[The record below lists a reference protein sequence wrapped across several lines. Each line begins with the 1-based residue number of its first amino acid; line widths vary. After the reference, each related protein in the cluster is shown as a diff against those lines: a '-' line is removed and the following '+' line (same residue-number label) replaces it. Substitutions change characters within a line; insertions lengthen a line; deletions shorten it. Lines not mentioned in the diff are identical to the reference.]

1 VTELSG
7 ENPSK
12 ALAWTLLAGA
22 ALRVLFYFLSDN
34 NGGDAVA
41 RAQAVAAWMQHPTI
55 QGSNITTW
63 GPVYF
68 YLAAPVAWLLGDAE
82 LATRLLS
89 LAAGTGLLWII
100 YHVGRILGD
109 EESARLSTLIVALSG
124 LAIGYSTT
132 SSSEALY
139 LFFLLA
145 GFWGW
150 LEYLRNERTGALVA
164 GALSLAVSSGIRYE
178 AWIFLPALSIFL
190 LNSPRDLFRAAFW
203 SSRRLRAILLF
214 CLLAGSWAFIWS
226 AYSWFQHGDPLYSIH
241 SNVGYVHET
250 AAQQS
255 SVGRVAHSIYYELAL
270 PSGVLLLSLSPL
282 SCLGAIYG
290 IAASERHSLARR
302 YIIVTLFFLSVFHLQ
317 IFRQATI
324 AMARYILTG
333 VLLFAVLAGLG
344 LTAYRRRLSPKKSP
358 AFGALV
364 LTSMVLT
371 QAGILTLSEMR
382 TTVSEKMGSIS
393 PRLRYPHYM
402 TDVTSQLRNRL
413 DASDS
418 ILIDEYNDEGNILAH
433 ALGLPLLLSER
444 ALLVFPESGKEIPS
458 FLERRHPKYMIYAD
472 LGMIKKTMRMPGSC
486 STGELASGVGFR
498 CLYANQVYRIYVLQ
512 YP

>member
-1 VTELSG
+1 MTELPG
-7 ENPSK
+7 EKPSK
-12 ALAWTLLAGA
+12 ALAWILLAGA

-55 QGSNITTW
+55 QASNIATW

-89 LAAGTGLLWII
+89 LATGTGLLWII

-150 LEYLRNERTGALVA
+150 LEYLRNERTVALVA

-178 AWIFLPALSIFL
+178 AWIFLPALSLLL
-190 LNSPRDLFRAAFW
+190 LNSPRDLFRADFW

-214 CLLAGSWAFIWS
+214 CLLAGSWAFFWS
-226 AYSWFQHGDPLYSIH
+226 AYSWFQHGDPLYSIR
-241 SNVGYVHET
+241 SNVEYVHE
-250 AAQQS
+250 ALAQQS
-255 SVGRVAHSIYYELAL
+255 SAGRVDPSIYYELAL
-270 PSGVLLLSLSPL
+270 PAGVLLLSLSPL
-282 SCLGAIYG
+282 PCMGVIYG
-290 IAASERHSLARR
+290 MASSARYPLARR
-302 YIIVTLFFLSVFHLQ
+302 YLIVTMYFLGVLHLQ

-324 AMARYILTG
+324 AMARYILTA
-333 VLLFAVLAGLG
+333 VVLFAVLGGLG
-344 LTAYRRRLSPKKSP
+344 LTAYRRRLSPNRSR
-358 AFGALV
+358 AFNALV

-382 TTVSEKMGSIS
+382 TSVSEKMASIS
-393 PRLRYPHYM
+393 PRLRYQHYL
-402 TDVTSQLRNRL
+402 TDVTRELRNRL
-413 DASDS
+413 EASDA
-418 ILIDEYNDEGNILAH
+418 IIIDEYKDEGNIVAH
-433 ALGLPLLLSER
+433 ALGLPLMLSER

-472 LGMIKKTMRMPGSC
+472 LGMIKRTMRMPEGC
-486 STGELASGVGFR
+486 STGELASGVRFR
-498 CLYANQVYRIYVLQ
+498 CLYANQVYKLYVLQ